1 LLRVKFKRQM
11 SIPNAIVIQLQIISR
26 GASDAKGEMAGNELA
41 GRLFT
46 REDEELNH

>member
-1 LLRVKFKRQM
+1 MEFKRQM
-11 SIPNAIVIQLQIISR
+11 PVPNAIVIQLQIISR
-26 GASDAKGEMAGNELA
+26 RASDTKWKTAGNELA